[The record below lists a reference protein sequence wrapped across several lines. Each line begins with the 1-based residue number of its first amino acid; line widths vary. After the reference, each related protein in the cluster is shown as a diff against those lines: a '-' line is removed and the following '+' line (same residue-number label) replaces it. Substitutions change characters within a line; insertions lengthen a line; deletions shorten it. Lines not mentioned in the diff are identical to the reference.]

1 MLENSKLSSRFKKA
15 DKKEVKL
22 PYKFSFVRKNV
33 SDEKAEEIVEP
44 QKQEIENAIE
54 NEVAPQNLDISV
66 VENDLKKDL
75 IEKINSIPVWSE
87 YSQEKQKELIKSFVD
102 NKFSVEKYSFSDDDK
117 QKLIEKLSSAVIG
130 FGPLEYLISQENVSA
145 IFVNGT
151 NSVHIEIG
159 GRILN
164 TEMMLS
170 NQQLEFL
177 INSISGMVCTKI
189 DLSKNVWNV
198 KYNNLLISV
207 ITANIS
213 NSGTNIIIR
222 KTVEFNIES
231 ILDNAFVSR
240 EVLDFIINAISE
252 KKNIIFSGD
261 INSGKTTF
269 LDVLINTSILNKR
282 AVLLEKSS
290 QINSKSN
297 YLMKFSIDTKS
308 TDFDEIVENIMKIEP
323 EYIISDLNTSII
335 EFSERK
341 GCISTLCA
349 SSVEAAISKLVNNV
363 VVNENLSEKLAK
375 NKVLTN
381 YDYLVQINKLDNGK
395 RCVTSIV
402 ELSPARTA
410 ALSVKLVSKLEN
422 GQYINDFPQPLTS
435 FRVETLISQS
445 GSMSSRFYH

>member
-1 MLENSKLSSRFKKA
+1 VLENSKLSSRFKKA
-15 DKKEVKL
+15 DKKEIKL
-22 PYKFSFVRKNV
+22 PHKFSFARKPV
-33 SDEKAEEIVEP
+33 SDENTEEIVEP
-44 QKQEIENAIE
+44 QKQEIEPAIE
-54 NEVAPQNLDISV
+54 NVAASQNLDISV

-75 IEKINSIPVWSE
+75 IEKINSIPVWGE

-102 NKFSVEKYSFSDDDK
+102 NKFSAEKFSFSDDDK

-177 INSISGMVCTKI
+177 INNISGMVGTKI
-189 DLSKNVWNV
+189 DLSKDIWNE

-207 ITANIS
+207 MTSNIS
-213 NSGTNIIIR
+213 NSGTNIVIR
-222 KTVEFNIES
+222 KTVDFDVDT
-231 ILDNAFVSR
+231 ILENAFVSR
-240 EVLDFIINAISE
+240 EVFDFIINAISE
-252 KKNIIFSGD
+252 KKNIVFSGD

-269 LDVLINTSILNKR
+269 LDVLISASILNKR

-290 QINSKSN
+290 QINAKSN
-297 YLMKFSIDTKS
+297 YLMKFNIGTKS
-308 TDFDEIVENIMKIEP
+308 ADFDEIVENVMKIEP
-323 EYIISDLNTSII
+323 EYIISDLNTPIN
-335 EFSERK
+335 EFSDRK
-341 GCISTLCA
+341 GCISTLRA
-349 SSVEAAISKLVNNV
+349 SSVEAAISKLVSNV
-363 VVNENLSEKLAK
+363 VVNENLPEKLAK
-375 NKVLTN
+375 SKVLTN
-381 YDYLVQINKLDNGK
+381 YDYLVQINKLENGK

-422 GQYINDFPQPLTS
+422 GQYVNDFPQPLTS
-435 FRVETLISQS
+435 FRAETLISQS